1 MKTFY
6 QFLMTFR
13 QPNNIDAI
21 TKFAND
27 AFHDHGFPKQST
39 DYHELSQ
46 YLELNGV
53 YLEAMSVFDEAW
65 EKYKYDT
72 K

>member
-13 QPNNIDAI
+13 QPANIDAI

-27 AFHDHGFPKQST
+27 AFHDHDFPKQSR

-46 YLELNGV
+46 YLEMNGA

-65 EKYKYDT
+65 EEYKYDI